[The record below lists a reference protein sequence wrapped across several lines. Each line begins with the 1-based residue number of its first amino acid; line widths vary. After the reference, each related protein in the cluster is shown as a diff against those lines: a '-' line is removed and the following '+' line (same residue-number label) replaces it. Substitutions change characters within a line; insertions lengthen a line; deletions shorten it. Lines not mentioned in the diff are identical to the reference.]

1 MLFVVSEVISTFALM
16 PVLYKYKVGIDDALL
31 NTKSAVT
38 EE

>member
-16 PVLYKYKVGIDDALL
+16 PVLYKVGIDDALL